1 MPAKFR
7 MSKAAERFRSLSA
20 RVNPDGQK
28 ELLYKL
34 AEALTGELIRI
45 PVGPTGN
52 MRRGITLTTLPY
64 KIPGGWAI
72 GVGDLSI
79 LGDPS
84 EPAPSGTISAFLKWY
99 RETYKTEERRAR
111 KAKARVRKPRAREKP
126 KERIYGKGKKGEPL
140 ASVYVPKK
148 LDELVEAE
156 AAPVE
161 RYLEIARLEE
171 QQISILRQIG
181 PLVRAR
187 QQAQRKISDLS
198 SAIKRMRES
207 SRHPSARLKERIAQY
222 EKQLADVQ
230 RQLEPIDAA
239 YDEAQKRLHEIER
252 QMSQ

>member
-20 RVNPDGQK
+20 RVSPDGQK

-99 RETYKTEERRAR
+99 RETYKTEEKQKRGYGSHESARSRRRGFTAR
-111 KAKARVRKPRAREKP
+111 AKRVSRWLLYTCPRSLTNWLKPR
-126 KERIYGKGKKGEPL
+126 
-140 ASVYVPKK
+140 
-148 LDELVEAE
+148 
-156 AAPVE
+156 
-161 RYLEIARLEE
+161 
-171 QQISILRQIG
+171 
-181 PLVRAR
+181 
-187 QQAQRKISDLS
+187 
-198 SAIKRMRES
+198 
-207 SRHPSARLKERIAQY
+207 RHR
-222 EKQLADVQ
+222 
-230 RQLEPIDAA
+230 
-239 YDEAQKRLHEIER
+239 
-252 QMSQ
+252 

>member
-1 MPAKFR
+1 
-7 MSKAAERFRSLSA
+7 
-20 RVNPDGQK
+20 
-28 ELLYKL
+28 
-34 AEALTGELIRI
+34 
-45 PVGPTGN
+45 
-52 MRRGITLTTLPY
+52 
-64 KIPGGWAI
+64 
-72 GVGDLSI
+72 
-79 LGDPS
+79 
-84 EPAPSGTISAFLKWY
+84 
-99 RETYKTEERRAR
+99 
-111 KAKARVRKPRAREKP
+111 
-126 KERIYGKGKKGEPL
+126 
-140 ASVYVPKK
+140 VPKK

-187 QQAQRKISDLS
+187 QQAQKKISDLS
-198 SAIKRMRES
+198 SAIKRMGES

>member
-1 MPAKFR
+1 
-7 MSKAAERFRSLSA
+7 MSKAAERIRSLS
-20 RVNPDGQK
+20 VQVSPDGQK
-28 ELLYKL
+28 ELLYRL
-34 AEALTGELIRI
+34 AEALTGELIKI

-99 RETYKTEERRAR
+99 RGTYKAEEKQAR
-111 KAKARVRKPRAREKP
+111 KARARARARKPRAREKP
-126 KERIYGKGKKGEPL
+126 KERVYGKGKKGEPL

-156 AAPVE
+156 AVSVE
-161 RYLEIARLEE
+161 QYLERARLEE

-187 QQAQRKISDLS
+187 QQAQKKISELADT
-198 SAIKRMRES
+198 IKKMRES
-207 SRHPSARLKERIAQY
+207 SRRPSARLRERIAQY

-230 RQLEPIDAA
+230 RQLEPINAA